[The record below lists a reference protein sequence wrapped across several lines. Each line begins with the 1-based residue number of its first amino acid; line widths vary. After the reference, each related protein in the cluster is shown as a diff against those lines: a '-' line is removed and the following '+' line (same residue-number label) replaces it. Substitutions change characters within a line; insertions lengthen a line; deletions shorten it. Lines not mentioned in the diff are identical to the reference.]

1 MMTSWNETK
10 RIDDYLLGK
19 LPVNEALLF
28 DVQLLIDEELE
39 ANVKSQQRSYEIIRQ
54 FGRAQLRNELEAVQ
68 QKLFTDPKY
77 TSFKQKIV
85 QLFKKP

>member
-1 MMTSWNETK
+1 MMTSLNETK
-10 RIDDYLLGK
+10 RNEDYLLGK
-19 LPVNEALLF
+19 LLPNEALLF

-39 ANVKSQQRSYEIIRQ
+39 ANVKSQQKSYEIIRQ
-54 FGRAQLRNELEAVQ
+54 YGRVQLKKELEAVQ